1 MGALV
6 AVVNKN
12 DEDATSTAVTMLNTL
27 KLRKANAFGIASP
40 TTVKTQS
47 SIEAFQNRDLI
58 SPIVVGY
65 AFSKILPKDK
75 PQPMRLEEATF
86 VFEGRIYPPPQKL
99 SDAEMTA
106 KKLQQNREEA
116 IRNLIRKTQGDFS
129 LVLAEPERIIAGRD
143 IMGVR
148 PLYYGENENL
158 AALASEREALW
169 TIGIENT
176 GSFPPGHMAYVGKQG
191 FKFDTVRILT
201 ASKPRRTTIQTAA
214 RELRALLE
222 RSTKERVSGIK
233 EIAVAFSGG
242 LDSSIIAFLAQKSG
256 ASVHLIHVSLK
267 NESETEQAKKTA
279 EELKLP
285 IHVYLHDETDID
297 KTFSKVLRLVEEPNP
312 IKASIGVPICW
323 TAEKAAKMNF
333 KVLLAGQGADELF
346 GGYKRYAD
354 EYSRNGSKKVQQTMF
369 ADMATSYEINF
380 ERDSKICNF
389 HNVELRLP
397 FATYQIVR
405 FAASLPVELKIRLPD
420 DGLRKLVLRKVAKD
434 LGLPT
439 HVLEK
444 PKRAIQYATGVSRVL
459 ERLAKNEGI
468 SVKEYAQKKF
478 HDIFTKVKQHD

>member
-242 LDSSIIAFLAQKSG
+242 LDSGIIAFLAQKSR
-256 ASVHLIHVSLK
+256 ANVHLIHVSLK
-267 NESETEQAKKTA
+267 KESETEQAKKAA

-285 IHVYLHDETDID
+285 IDVYLRDETNVE
-297 KTFSKVLRLVEEPNP
+297 KTFLEVLRLIEEPDP
-312 IKASIGVPICW
+312 VKASIGVPIYW
-323 TAEKAAKMNF
+323 AAEKAAEMGF
-333 KVLLAGQGADELF
+333 RVILAGQGADELF
-346 GGYKRYAD
+346 GGYRRYAE
-354 EYSRNGSKKVQQTMF
+354 EYSRCGSEKVWETMF
-369 ADMATSYEINF
+369 SDVARSYEINF
-380 ERDSKICNF
+380 ERDLKICNR

-397 FATYQIVR
+397 FVAYQIAR
-405 FAASLPVELKIRLPD
+405 FAATLPVELKIKLPD
-420 DGLRKLVLRKVAKD
+420 DGLRKLVLRKVARD

-439 HVLEK
+439 SIIEK
-444 PKRAIQYATGVSRVL
+444 PKRAIQYATGVSKVL
-459 ERLAKNEGI
+459 ERLAKKEGV
-468 SVKEYAQKKF
+468 SVREYAEKKF
-478 HDIFTKVKQHD
+478 HNIFGKMRQHG